1 MRNPEIYK
9 GRISSNRRGFAFVL
23 SDDSSPDTFIPERE
37 AKKVLHGD
45 FVLFK
50 KIKRNFGKI

>member
-23 SDDSSPDTFIPERE
+23 SGDSSPDTFIPERE
-37 AKKVLHGD
+37 AKKVLDGD
-45 FVLFK
+45 FVLFSPVK
-50 KIKRNFGKI
+50 PKF